1 MSQAFKRA
9 ERVAELVH
17 AELSRLLREEVR
29 DPRLQLASITTV
41 RLTDDLRVARV
52 YFVPLGGQGDAQAI
66 LAGLERGKGFFR
78 SRIAKRLQLRYTPD
92 LRFFADDHLEQAVA
106 MTSLLRGLVPSEDE
120 E

>member
-29 DPRLQLASITTV
+29 DPRLSFVSITLV
-41 RLTDDLRVARV
+41 RLTDDLRLAKV
-52 YFVPLGGQGDAQAI
+52 YYVPLGGQGDTDVI

-92 LRFFADDHLEQAVA
+92 LRFYVDDQLEQAVA
-106 MTSLLRGLVPSEDE
+106 MTSLLNSLVPRE
-120 E
+120 EE